1 MNIILTMSSIATKFY
16 PGIDYDYCP
25 ESFWAVASTP
35 FEIALRNVK
44 GRQRRELIR
53 DHFANGEVDQ
63 LPDDLLEESL
73 DRETRTA
80 WDRIHPT
87 FMGGEYLPNYHRNE
101 VEIARIELDSTT
113 HDVMSLRAR
122 RTGSRIKYSLVDE
135 YQADFQLPQLTSS
148 KPFSLGELIRVLD
161 LTEPSEV
168 GEAAWYRFGFV
179 LSFNQS
185 SLECGGDLDQ
195 LKEFTRGVSD
205 FYPDLELHY
214 ESAIAEW
221 YQSRVM
227 ELSEED

>member
-1 MNIILTMSSIATKFY
+1 MSPIASKFY
-16 PGIDYDYCP
+16 AGIDYDYRP

-44 GRQRRELIR
+44 GRQRRKLIG
-53 DHFANGEVDQ
+53 DHFPKGELDQ
-63 LPDDLLEESL
+63 LPDDLLKNSL
-73 DRETRTA
+73 DHETRTV

-87 FMGGEYLPNYHRNE
+87 FMGGEYLPNCHRNE

-122 RTGSRIKYSLVDE
+122 QTGSRIKYSLVDE
-135 YQADFQLPQLTSS
+135 YQADYQLPQLTSS

-195 LKEFTRGVSD
+195 LKEFTRVVSD

-214 ESAIAEW
+214 ENAIAEW
-221 YQSRVM
+221 YQSLLT